1 MKRYLKY
8 ALEIFSKNKGMF
20 LITIFIVTISII
32 LSLATFYVYNVA
44 SKLSLFLQDT
54 KNISVLFDPKTPQDQ
69 LQAFIEEI
77 KKYPQVKKVY
87 QKPPEEILRDYLP
100 GDYPIP
106 KEDLVK
112 IVRIEIKKNADP
124 TPIVNSI
131 RQERN
136 ANENIIEIIYLPDF
150 YQRLISLSKW
160 VNIISAASF
169 VIFLLISFSL
179 IYLTLELGLQ
189 RLQTEIQI
197 MRNIGAS
204 FNTIFIPLMINTTF
218 TVLLSGF
225 LSGLTI
231 LGVLVPLKH
240 VLNLN
245 QNLSIV
251 SNLLQNLGLASIFNT
266 QTLLVVLLTIIFMF
280 IVGTGIFTYFIVHRF
295 LNKLVK

>member
-1 MKRYLKY
+1 
-8 ALEIFSKNKGMF
+8 MF